1 MNGRM
6 KFNPAQTPSVKCLS
20 REEYKMP
27 ACYIIEGPTCAGKTT
42 LAKECVKQGR
52 ILVPSY
58 CFHVSNVGS
67 HTPAAENLHY
77 FGDHTPA
84 RIEGEEAMDRQKRIL
99 EEYSRLQRKAFNRVR
114 NGESI
119 VMDFSTLGV
128 RAFTKSLAKCGRIA
142 PIFHSDFL
150 QRPERE
156 FCDFVKSL
164 KESGADV
171 YVTVL
176 CPPAGLIAERLAF
189 RNRKGVDAWGW
200 ALTQKIA
207 IEYQEVAREVMI
219 SNAGLSMV

>member
-1 MNGRM
+1 
-6 KFNPAQTPSVKCLS
+6 
-20 REEYKMP
+20 MP
-27 ACYIIEGPTCAGKTT
+27 VCYIIDGPTCAGKTT
-42 LAKECVKQGR
+42 LAKECIKQGR
-52 ILVPSY
+52 ILVPSH

-67 HTPAAENLHY
+67 HTPAVENLHY

-84 RIEGEEAMDRQKRIL
+84 RIEGEEDMDRQKRIL
-99 EEYSRLQRKAFNRVR
+99 EEYSRLQNEAFERVLA
-114 NGESI
+114 GESI

-128 RAFTKSLAKCGRIA
+128 RAFTKALAKCGRIA
-142 PIFHSDFL
+142 PIFPSDFL

-156 FCDFVKSL
+156 FCDFVRSL
-164 KESGADV
+164 KKSGADV

-189 RNRKGVDAWGW
+189 RDRKGADAWGW

-219 SNAGLSMV
+219 RNAGLSMV